1 MLDDKRDVDAFGAL
15 LERLETLADR
25 LEEVDGDIAR
35 IADALEA
42 SAERNAGGSPSCPQA
57 HE

>member
-15 LERLETLADR
+15 LERLETIADR

-42 SAERNAGGSPSCPQA
+42 STDREADSSLSHQQER
-57 HE
+57 E

>member
-35 IADALEA
+35 VADALE
-42 SAERNAGGSPSCPQA
+42 ERNELLNTKEKTDHGQA
-57 HE
+57 S